1 MKLIENITNDEIRIN
16 IQRQANNLYDQV
28 ATKDAILEL
37 HEASQIVENMT
48 NRSYAKMKAA
58 VKNEVFILEAVRE
71 KIQMFREL
79 SEEYEQI
86 HEGEDVNEDSIED
99 IMTEASAENSTH

>member
-1 MKLIENITNDEIRIN
+1 MKLIDNISNDEIRIN
-16 IQRQANNLYDQV
+16 MQRQANNLYDQV
-28 ATKDAILEL
+28 ATKNAIAEL
-37 HEASQIVENMT
+37 HAADQIVENMT

-58 VKNEVFILEAVRE
+58 VKNELLILDAVRE

-79 SEEYEQI
+79 SEQYEQI
-86 HEGEDVNEDSIED
+86 HEGEDVSEYGIDD